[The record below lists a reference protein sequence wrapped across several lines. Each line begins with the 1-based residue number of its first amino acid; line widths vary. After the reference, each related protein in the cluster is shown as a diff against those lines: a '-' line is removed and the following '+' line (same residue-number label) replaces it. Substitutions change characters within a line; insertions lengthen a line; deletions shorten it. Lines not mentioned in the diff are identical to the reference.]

1 MVSSATR
8 HVDVGGHALCIETR
22 GAGPP
27 YFVCLHGLADTLSV
41 WSRLAPALAA
51 RGQVVLVDQRAH
63 GGSDAP
69 PGPYRREDLAT
80 DIRALLDRLAI
91 DRAVLVG
98 HSMGGV
104 VAVTTALACP
114 ERVAGLVLLGT
125 ASEASPRVAAWYER
139 IACAAEIDGLAGLAR
154 AIYGA
159 GADRRVEGDPQGIA
173 HVTRCLKS
181 LTHDPLTPRL
191 PAIGCPVLVVVGE
204 SDPMGVGA
212 SVIIQRHI
220 PGAELEVIPGRGHW
234 LHVEAADLLLDMVD
248 RFRRSRLA

>member
-1 MVSSATR
+1 MSSVTR
-8 HVDVGGHALCIETR
+8 HVDVGGHALRIETR

-27 YFVCLHGLADTLSV
+27 YFVCLNGLADTLSV

-80 DIRALLDRLAI
+80 DIHALLDRLAI

-104 VAVTTALACP
+104 VALTTALACP

-139 IACAAEIDGLAGLAR
+139 IACAAEIDGLVGLAR

-204 SDPMGVGA
+204 TDPMGVGA